1 ERIQGKVRHSG
12 KGPKKGKVEDQ
23 KERRIYELRKELE
36 ILVRKEEYERAAEL
50 RDEIRRLEREK

>member
-1 ERIQGKVRHSG
+1 M
-12 KGPKKGKVEDQ
+12 EDQ